1 MTYQEPGVLSNE
13 HQPLSSNQSTG
24 KSTLYEVPCELQ
36 YEYVDKTTMASPKT
50 FTYDYAAFDGP
61 QPNKTMACVEL
72 NRIGQKKEDTHD
84 DYVIRDESYVTAI
97 ESEPDAKKVETH
109 DDYVIRDESYVT
121 AIESEPDAKKV
132 ETHDDYVIRDESYV
146 TAIESE
152 PDAKEEDAHDDYV
165 IRDESYVT
173 EASPESKE
181 DTHDDYVVRDES
193 YVTVVN

>member
-1 MTYQEPGVLSNE
+1 MVTYQEPGVLSNE

-24 KSTLYEVPCELQ
+24 KSTLYEVPCERQ

-61 QPNKTMACVEL
+61 QPNKTMAGVEL
-72 NRIGQKKEDTHD
+72 NRIGQTKED
-84 DYVIRDESYVTAI
+84 
-97 ESEPDAKKVETH
+97 TH

>member
-1 MTYQEPGVLSNE
+1 MVTYQEPAVL
-13 HQPLSSNQSTG
+13 QPVSSNQSTG
-24 KSTLYEVPCELQ
+24 KSTLYEVPSERQ
-36 YEYVDKTTMASPKT
+36 YEYVDKTAMAPPKT
-50 FTYDYAAFDGP
+50 FTYDYADFDGP

-84 DYVIRDESYVTAI
+84 DYVIPDESYVTAI
-97 ESEPDAKKVETH
+97 ESEPEAKGEDAH

-121 AIESEPDAKKV
+121 AIESEPEAKGK
-132 ETHDDYVIRDESYV
+132 
-146 TAIESE
+146 
-152 PDAKEEDAHDDYV
+152 DAHDDYV